1 MNRFQPLTAL
11 RYRDYRYL
19 TLSSF
24 LWFAIRWMEVI
35 VIGWLVLE
43 TTNSP
48 FLLGLVGA
56 VRFAGWLLTPFAG
69 VIADRISRRNM
80 LLYSQA
86 IGILLAAALLVLL
99 LAESLEFWHIIVLT
113 LLRGINIALDFP
125 VRNALV
131 VDLVAPREQLNAV
144 SLNRAASDVTSAF
157 GPVTAG
163 LFIVL
168 VSYAGAFWFILTLSV
183 VNLVLLF
190 FMGDSPA
197 PGDRGRDTIW
207 GSFKEGLQVCR
218 RDSAMMGVLGLVSV
232 ANMFGFPLIH
242 ALLPVFAKQVL
253 GVGPAQLGLLA
264 GAIGVGSFI
273 GSLSLAWKGSRIE
286 GKGLLWVSF
295 LFWFVITMLFA
306 MVPHFY
312 LSLLLLMALG
322 GGQAVAMITTTAF
335 LLHRATPEMRG
346 CIMGFR
352 GLAIIP
358 LFGGNLIG
366 GALTGWLGA
375 PTALVIFG
383 FAGLL
388 CTVVIGLYQPNL
400 RR

>member
-1 MNRFQPLTAL
+1 MDTLTAL

-19 TLSSF
+19 TVSSF
-24 LWFAIRWMEVI
+24 LWFAVRWIEVI
-35 VIGWLVLE
+35 VVGWLVLE

-48 FLLGLVGA
+48 FLVGLVGA

-69 VIADRISRRNM
+69 VIADRISRRNL

-86 IGILLAAALLVLL
+86 IGVLLAVAFLILL
-99 LAESLEFWHIIVLT
+99 LAERLEVWHIIGLT
-113 LLRGINIALDFP
+113 LLRGVNIALDFP

-131 VDLVAPREQLNAV
+131 VDLVPPKEQLNAV

-163 LFIVL
+163 FFIVL
-168 VSYAGAFWFILTLSV
+168 FSYAGAFWLILILSV
-183 VNLVLLF
+183 VNLFFVF
-190 FMGDSPA
+190 FMRDF
-197 PGDRGRDTIW
+197 PGPGERSRDTIW
-207 GSFKEGLQVCR
+207 SSFKEGLQVCR
-218 RDSAMMGVLGLVSV
+218 RDGAMMGVLGLAGV
-232 ANMFGFPLIH
+232 ANMFGYPLIY

-253 GVGPAQLGLLA
+253 RVGAAQLGLLA
-264 GAIGVGSFI
+264 GAVGIGALI
-273 GSLSLAWKGSRIE
+273 GSLCLAWKGSRI
-286 GKGLLWVSF
+286 GGNRLLWISF
-295 LFWFVITMLFA
+295 LFWFAITMLFA
-306 MVPHFY
+306 IVPHFY
-312 LSLLLLMALG
+312 LSLLLLMAMG
-322 GGQAVAMITTTAF
+322 GVQAVAMITTMAF

-346 CIMGFR
+346 CVMGFR

-383 FAGLL
+383 LAGIL
-388 CTVVIGLYQPNL
+388 CTVAIGLRQPVL

>member
-1 MNRFQPLTAL
+1 
-11 RYRDYRYL
+11 
-19 TLSSF
+19 
-24 LWFAIRWMEVI
+24 
-35 VIGWLVLE
+35 
-43 TTNSP
+43 
-48 FLLGLVGA
+48 

-69 VIADRISRRNM
+69 VIADRISRRN
-80 LLYSQA
+80 LLLCSQA
-86 IGILLAAALLVLL
+86 IGILFAAAMLVLL
-99 LAESLEFWHIIVLT
+99 LAEILQIWHVIVLT

-131 VDLVAPREQLNAV
+131 VDLVAPKEQLNAV

-163 LFIVL
+163 LLIVL
-168 VSYAGAFWFILTLSV
+168 VSYAGAFWLILILSV
-183 VNLVLLF
+183 MNLVLLF
-190 FMGDSPA
+190 FMGDSPSPG
-197 PGDRGRDTIW
+197 PGDRSKDTIW
-207 GSFKEGLQVCR
+207 SGFKDGLQVCR
-218 RDSAMMGVLGLVSV
+218 RDGAMMGVLGLAGV

-253 GVGPAQLGLLA
+253 VVGPAQLGLLA
-264 GAIGVGSFI
+264 GAIGVGSFL
-273 GSLSLAWKGSRIE
+273 GSFSLAWKGSRIE
-286 GKGLLWVSF
+286 GNRLLWISF
-295 LFWFVITMLFA
+295 LFWFVTTMLFA

-312 LSLLLLMALG
+312 LSLLLLMAIG
-322 GGQAVAMITTTAF
+322 CGQAVAMITTTAF

-346 CIMGFR
+346 CVMGFR

-388 CTVVIGLYQPNL
+388 CTIAIGLHQPVL

>member
-1 MNRFQPLTAL
+1 MDALTAL

-19 TLSSF
+19 TVSSF
-24 LWFAIRWMEVI
+24 LWFAVRWMEVI

-48 FLLGLVGA
+48 FLVGLVGA

-69 VIADRISRRNM
+69 VIADRISRRNL

-86 IGILLAAALLVLL
+86 IAILLVLAFLILL
-99 LAESLEFWHIIVLT
+99 LAERLEVWHIIGLT
-113 LLRGINIALDFP
+113 LIRGVSIALDFP

-131 VDLVAPREQLNAV
+131 VDLVPPKEQFNAV

-163 LFIVL
+163 FFIVFF
-168 VSYAGAFWFILTLSV
+168 SYAGAFWLMLILSIM
-183 VNLVLLF
+183 NLF
-190 FMGDSPA
+190 FVFFMKDF
-197 PGDRGRDTIW
+197 PGPGESNRETIW
-207 GSFKEGLQVCR
+207 SGFKEGLQVCR
-218 RDSAMMGVLGLVSV
+218 RDGPMMGVLGLAGV
-232 ANMFGFPLIH
+232 ANMFGFPLIY
-242 ALLPVFAKQVL
+242 ALLPVFAKQEL
-253 GVGPAQLGLLA
+253 HVGAAQLGLLA
-264 GAIGVGSFI
+264 GAVGIGALI
-273 GSLSLAWKGSRIE
+273 GSLCLAWKGSRIA
-286 GKGLLWVSF
+286 GNRLLWVSF
-295 LFWFVITMLFA
+295 LFWFMLTMLFA
-306 MVPHFY
+306 IVPHFY
-312 LSLLLLMALG
+312 LSLLLLMAMG

-346 CIMGFR
+346 CVMGFR

-358 LFGGNLIG
+358 LFWGNLIG

-375 PTALVIFG
+375 PVALVILG
-383 FAGLL
+383 FAGIL
-388 CTVVIGLYQPNL
+388 CTVAIGLSQPVL

>member
-1 MNRFQPLTAL
+1 MDTLTAL

-19 TLSSF
+19 TVSSF
-24 LWFAIRWMEVI
+24 LWFAVRWIEVI

-43 TTNSP
+43 TTDSP

-56 VRFAGWLLTPFAG
+56 VRIAGWLLTPFAG
-69 VIADRISRRNM
+69 VIADRISRRNL

-99 LAESLEFWHIIVLT
+99 LAEMLEIWHIIVLT

-131 VDLVAPREQLNAV
+131 VDLVPTRAQLNAV
-144 SLNRAASDVTSAF
+144 SLNRAASDVTGAF

-163 LFIVL
+163 LFIVFF
-168 VSYAGAFWFILTLSV
+168 SYAGAFWLILILSM
-183 VNLVLLF
+183 VNLFFLF
-190 FMGDSPA
+190 FLGDSPG

-207 GSFKEGLQVCR
+207 SSFKEGLQVCR
-218 RDSAMMGVLGLVSV
+218 RDGAMMGVLGLAGV

-264 GAIGVGSFI
+264 GAVGVGALI
-273 GSLSLAWKGSRIE
+273 GSLSVAWKGSRIE
-286 GKGLLWVSF
+286 GNGLLWVSF
-295 LFWFVITMLFA
+295 LFWFMITMLFA
-306 MVPHFY
+306 IVPHFY
-312 LSLLLLMALG
+312 ISLLLLMAIG

-346 CIMGFR
+346 CVMGFR

-366 GALTGWLGA
+366 GTLTGWLGA

-388 CTVVIGLYQPNL
+388 CTLAIGFYQPVL